1 MILVKNKL
9 FDEVKCWYDNNNL
22 LLKLN
27 KSKYMI
33 FDINKR
39 INNNYYSDLSSCVH
53 TYNYKYLKLTC
64 NYTFRLFE

>member
-1 MILVKNKL
+1 MILVKNKC

-39 INNNYYSDLSSCVH
+39 INNYSFRSIFLCS
-53 TYNYKYLKLTC
+53 YL
-64 NYTFRLFE
+64 